1 MEGRGMKKVIFGSA
15 CMISGMLLGL
25 LVQSGGLGP
34 RHHGLSGLL
43 ALLPV
48 VFVAAGLA
56 LGVLG
61 LREKP

>member
-1 MEGRGMKKVIFGSA
+1 MKKVIFGSA

-25 LVQSGGLGP
+25 LVQSGGLGT
-34 RHHGLSGLL
+34 RHRGPGGLL

-48 VFVAAGLA
+48 VFVAGGLA

>member
-1 MEGRGMKKVIFGSA
+1 MKKVIFGSS

-25 LVQSGGLGP
+25 CLQSGGLGP
-34 RHHGLSGLL
+34 RHHGLGDLL

-48 VFVAAGLA
+48 AFVAGGLV
-56 LGVLG
+56 LGILG